1 MHWISIQ
8 CFHTE
13 ASSAECAARYAVD
26 FDVVGPHG
34 FCLFLIYGSV
44 DSMGKVSLYWFDSTG
59 LVSPFVRC
67 VFSLSL
73 WSGYHVH

>member
-8 CFHTE
+8 RFHTE

-26 FDVVGPHG
+26 FDVAELLRIPS
-34 FCLFLIYGSV
+34 FLVYGSV

-59 LVSPFVRC
+59 LVSPLVRC
-67 VFSLSL
+67 VPLVVAL
-73 WSGYHVH
+73 V